1 MVNLFIDNKPPPKSV
16 LRSFLH
22 DLEYETVLAR
32 LHAEA
37 EAYFSLDVSSSD
49 TEGKSSKIAKLSST
63 VSCPV
68 LHTGGLISSGGL
80 PSERNDIETIL
91 HGTESFVHLASVRK
105 GALLTDMA
113 EGTHPMVIYILSS
126 LPYLPF

>member
-49 TEGKSSKIAKLSST
+49 TEGKSSKIA
-63 VSCPV
+63 
-68 LHTGGLISSGGL
+68 
-80 PSERNDIETIL
+80 
-91 HGTESFVHLASVRK
+91 
-105 GALLTDMA
+105 
-113 EGTHPMVIYILSS
+113 
-126 LPYLPF
+126 